1 MAQDAEKAQLMEAII
16 TTLAVIGMLIACF
29 IFRRPLRKLD
39 KHWTDVIEKNCEEW
53 RQEIT
58 QNSRERAI
66 EVMHDF
72 LVRDNFVPP
81 DVMYDRLFYGRK
93 DNRYSKYAG
102 NRKDFDIACVKE
114 DKEFA
119 ADLEKRKTEIR
130 AILQVIDATGEWP
143 KSVEEIY
150 DIILYRKK

>member
-29 IFRRPLRKLD
+29 IFRRPLRKLN

-53 RQEIT
+53 SQEIT
-58 QNSRERAI
+58 QNSQERAI
-66 EVMHDF
+66 EAMHDF
-72 LVRDNFVPP
+72 MERDNFVPP
-81 DVMYDRLFYGRK
+81 DVMCDRLFYERD

-102 NRKDFDIACVKE
+102 NRKDFDIACAKE

-130 AILQVIDATGEWP
+130 AILQVIDATGE
-143 KSVEEIY
+143 
-150 DIILYRKK
+150 